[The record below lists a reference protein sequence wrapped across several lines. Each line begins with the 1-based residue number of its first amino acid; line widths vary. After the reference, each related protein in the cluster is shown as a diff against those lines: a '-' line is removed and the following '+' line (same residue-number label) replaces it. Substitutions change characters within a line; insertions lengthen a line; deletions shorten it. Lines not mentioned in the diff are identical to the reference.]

1 MDILLKKAAV
11 AKSVLNLWPPFWG
24 SGIKITHLSKDFHLC
39 QVRLAF
45 RWWNK
50 NANRS
55 QFGGAMFAMT
65 DPIYPLMLMAVL
77 GNRYHIWDSEAS
89 IKFVTPGRGKV
100 FAKFQLDKAFI
111 ETILIAAAS
120 GEKFEPEVTTE
131 VLDEKGKVVAVIKRK
146 LYIRLKRQYRPQL
159 KQVA

>member
-1 MDILLKKAAV
+1 MDILLKKAGV
-11 AKSVLNLWPPFWG
+11 AKVILNLWPPFWG
-24 SGIKITHLSKDFHLC
+24 SGIRITRLSEDFHDC

-55 QFGGAMFAMT
+55 QFGGSMFAMT
-65 DPIYPLMLMAVL
+65 DPIYPLMLMAIL
-77 GNRYHIWDSEAS
+77 GNQYHIWDSEAS

-100 FAKFQLDKAFI
+100 FAKFQLDKTFI
-111 ETILIAAAS
+111 SSIVKAAAS
-120 GEKFEPEVTTE
+120 GEKFEPEVSTE
-131 VLDEKGKVVAVIKRK
+131 VFDEKGKVVAVIKRK
-146 LYIRLKRQYRPQL
+146 LYIRLKRQFRPEL